1 VPINASTRRHVKLS
15 FKPIT
20 PVCCKKIGYTNFISV
35 RVDLSM
41 LYDATV
47 CIKFIYRTG
56 YFFEAYAIISCV
68 LPFNF
73 KDIRLSLTLS
83 VIFCDCPVR
92 EACCPRRPGQVSQAT
107 KAALRGNRASRTSR
121 ERVRCR
127 RILRCCSEG
136 RVSTACPG
144 AHVRLLYPRY
154 WPALPEEQAI
164 RSFASIDTAKQYSP
178 SLRTRY
184 QVSA

>member
-1 VPINASTRRHVKLS
+1 
-15 FKPIT
+15 
-20 PVCCKKIGYTNFISV
+20 
-35 RVDLSM
+35 M

-154 WPALPEEQAI
+154 WPALPPALACSPRGASHQVLCQHRHGKAVKPFLAHTLSSVCI
-164 RSFASIDTAKQYSP
+164 AQQTSHLRSG
-178 SLRTRY
+178 
-184 QVSA
+184 